1 MRCMRSSRRTSASR
15 KSEAEIELY
24 ASDRWA
30 REATERLLPY
40 ANAMPNNADFGT
52 YWNIMWKGLEA
63 SWTGAKTLDAAV
75 NDVES
80 RAEEHARRQDR
91 HPLSRPHW
99 QPS

>member
-1 MRCMRSSRRTSASR
+1 VLHAVKSAHLGIS
-15 KSEAEIELY
+15 KSETEIELY
-24 ASDRWA
+24 SSDRWT

-63 SWTGAKTLDAAV
+63 SWTGAKPVDAAV

-80 RAEEHARRQDR
+80 ELKSTLGDKIVIR
-91 HPLSRPHW
+91 
-99 QPS
+99 